1 MTPDEE
7 QAAAAAALA
16 DLPLMTV
23 GRLGALLRS
32 HDPLQAWRMLAGE
45 ARPAAAAA
53 GLLVEERLRCAW
65 REATARRGLVA
76 MAQRCADGGVEVVWW
91 GHPQYPT
98 ALLADPQPPPV
109 LFVRGSLQVLSG
121 RRVGVVGTRNA
132 TAAGREAARR
142 LGDGLGA
149 AGVHVVSGLA
159 RGVDGH
165 AHRGLLAS
173 EGAGR
178 PIGVVASGLDVVYPR
193 EHRDLWRAVA
203 EHGLLL
209 SEGPPGTVPEPYR
222 FPLRNRIVAALSE
235 VLVVVESR
243 ERGGSLL
250 TVSAAL
256 DRGVPVMAVPGT
268 VGNRAAAGTNA
279 LLRDGAAPVL
289 DADDVL
295 VALEL
300 DHGRHG
306 RRPLA
311 DPRQRPSPG
320 DEPAYRLLQHEP
332 RTLDGLA
339 TALRAPLVAV
349 AMTVARLEQAGWVI
363 SADGWY
369 ECTGSPLP

>member
-1 MTPDEE
+1 
-7 QAAAAAALA
+7 
-16 DLPLMTV
+16 MTV

-32 HDPLQAWRMLAGE
+32 HDPLQAWRVVSGDERPLGAAVGVLDD
-45 ARPAAAAA
+45 AR
-53 GLLVEERLRCAW
+53 VREAW
-65 REATARRGLVA
+65 REASRRTSPESA
-76 MAQRCADGGVEVVWW
+76 AERCCEAAIGVVWW
-91 GHPQYPT
+91 GHPHYPPI
-98 ALLADPQPPPV
+98 LHHDPLPPPV
-109 LFVRGSLQVLSG
+109 LFLQGDLG
-121 RRVGVVGTRNA
+121 LLHARRVGVVGTRNA

-142 LGDGLGA
+142 LGDGLGL

-173 EGAGR
+173 EGMGR

-256 DRGVPVMAVPGT
+256 DRGVPVMAVPGS

-289 DADDVL
+289 DVDDVL
-295 VALEL
+295 TALRL
-300 DHGRHG
+300 DHQRQSSRQFH
-306 RRPLA
+306 
-311 DPRQRPSPG
+311 DPRPRPIPG
-320 DEPAYRLLQHEP
+320 DERVYRALQP
-332 RTLDGLA
+332 GARTLDGLA
-339 TALRAPLVAV
+339 HLTGRPLVEV
-349 AMTVARLEQAGWVI
+349 AMALARLEQSGWVAA
-363 SADGWY
+363 ADGWY
-369 ECTGSPLP
+369 ECLGSPLP

>member
-1 MTPDEE
+1 MSAARA
-7 QAAAAAALA
+7 AAAAAALA

-32 HDPLQAWRMLAGE
+32 HDPLQAWRVVSGE
-45 ARPAAAAA
+45 EAPLGAAA
-53 GLLVEERLRCAW
+53 GIMSDARVRDAW
-65 REATARRGLVA
+65 RAASRRCSPEAA
-76 MAQRCADGGVEVVWW
+76 AQRCGEASVEVLWW
-91 GHPQYPT
+91 GHPHYPSHF
-98 ALLADPQPPPV
+98 LHDPLPPPV
-109 LFVRGSLQVLSG
+109 LFLRGDPGLLNS

-142 LGDGLGA
+142 LGSGLGS

-165 AHRGLLAS
+165 VHRGLLES
-173 EGAGR
+173 EGPGR
-178 PIGVVASGLDVVYPR
+178 PIGVVASGLDVIYPR
-193 EHRDLWRAVA
+193 EHRDLWTAVG

-209 SEGPPGTVPEPYR
+209 SEAPPGTVPEPYR

-256 DRGVPVMAVPGT
+256 DRGVPVMAVPGS

-289 DADDVL
+289 DVDDVL
-295 VALEL
+295 TALRL
-300 DHGRHG
+300 DHHRHG
-306 RRPLA
+306 ELRSHEPRPL
-311 DPRQRPSPG
+311 PTRG
-320 DEPAYRLLQHEP
+320 DEAVYRALQP
-332 RTLDGLA
+332 GARTLDGLVGC
-339 TALRAPLVAV
+339 TGRSLVEV
-349 AMTVARLEQAGWVI
+349 AMALARLEQAGWVAA
-363 SADGWY
+363 ADGWY
-369 ECTGSPLP
+369 ECLGSPLP